1 MKLLDQNPKEYFDK
15 IIDTEPKNRP
25 WVLSVVINFI
35 LFFGLCLM
43 YYLYN
48 EAKDERIR
56 AESKLE
62 IQVQANLKDN
72 KDYSRAIREAEKARD
87 DYWEI
92 KFNNQKNI
100 TDNLI
105 SKEATKMEAE
115 IKRLTQ
121 QTNSLIR
128 RTNNKINNQ

>member
-1 MKLLDQNPKEYFDK
+1 MKILDQNPKEYFDK
-15 IIDTEPKNRP
+15 IVDTEPKNRP

-62 IQVQANLKDN
+62 IQIQANLKDY
-72 KDYSRAIREAEKARD
+72 KDCNNVVEIKIKARD
-87 DYWEI
+87 EYWETI
-92 KFNNQKNI
+92 R
-100 TDNLI
+100 
-105 SKEATKMEAE
+105 
-115 IKRLTQ
+115 KRC
-121 QTNSLIR
+121 
-128 RTNNKINNQ
+128 

>member
-1 MKLLDQNPKEYFDK
+1 MKILDQNPKEYFDK

-48 EAKDERIR
+48 ESKDERIR

-87 DYWEI
+87 DYWTI
-92 KFNNQKNI
+92 KFDNQKNI
-100 TDNLI
+100 TDKLI
-105 SKEATKMEAE
+105 NDKATEMEAE
-115 IKRLTQ
+115 IKRLRQ
-121 QTNSLIR
+121 QTNNLVK
-128 RTNNKINNQ
+128 RTNKINNQ